1 MKPRHQINNANV
13 VISSK
18 RNGSTCLTRLP
29 LGGVGEVTGIQAGGQ
44 QRRRLMDLG
53 LVPGTTVEAVRRSPV
68 GEPTAFLIRGA
79 VIALRREEAEQIMV
93 MQLYP
98 KGGSGKWD

>member
-1 MKPRHQINNANV
+1 MKYQHHIDRAAVAIYGKE
-13 VISSK
+13 S
-18 RNGSTCLTRLP
+18 GSTCLACLP

-79 VIALRREEAEQIMV
+79 MIALRREEAEQIIV
-93 MQLYP
+93 RQLHLE
-98 KGGSGKWD
+98 GGPVKWD